1 LILFNWRPI
10 AEAAVQPLAVVE
22 DLNVVEQLV
31 PGFVMV
37 GEAFVVRELLL
48 ERTKEAFRKNGSGSL
63 IPF

>member
-1 LILFNWRPI
+1 M
-10 AEAAVQPLAVVE
+10 QPLAVVE